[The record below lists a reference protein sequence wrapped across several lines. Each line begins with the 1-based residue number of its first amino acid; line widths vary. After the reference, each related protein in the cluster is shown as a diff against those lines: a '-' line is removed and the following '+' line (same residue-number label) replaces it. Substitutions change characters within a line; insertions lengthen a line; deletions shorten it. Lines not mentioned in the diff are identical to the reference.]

1 VIQGSVTSS
10 RTQPRR
16 DTPLGFRSATSIS
29 RIQNS
34 SIVEDS
40 TPVRSTTEIQASD
53 NTSRDSVPTNSV
65 LDFGPAKQPVRVNQ
79 SIRAIAKIQNSPT
92 DHCRGL
98 RQALRAYTTLLRDS
112 RQQEIVLPRE
122 RQRRNSEQYSA
133 SYSKLGV
140 KPTTSGQYWKTAR
153 RQTGGPAAIE
163 SASPGSVQQ
172 RQQVGVSQFLAAV
185 RGSGPA
191 VAPREHRV
199 SDSDSTA
206 TAAARQH
213 STAAAGRNSASYSRA
228 ESRVMV
234 QFLFTT
240 IDSTASLPAL
250 NTAFTT
256 RFQHSVHYQ

>member
-1 VIQGSVTSS
+1 VLTTAPGIQRGIALPGFRPLQNKPRVRSS
-10 RTQPRR
+10 SL
-16 DTPLGFRSATSIS
+16 PLGFRSATSTN

-53 NTSRDSVPTNSV
+53 NTSRDSVRTNSV
-65 LDFGPAKQPVRVNQ
+65 LDFGPAKQPVRVSQ

-112 RQQEIVLPRE
+112 KQQEIVSPRE
-122 RQRRNSEQYSA
+122 RQHRNSEQYSA

-140 KPTTSGQYWKTAR
+140 KPTTSGQHWKTAR
-153 RQTGGPAAIE
+153 RQTGVQQGVAHHR
-163 SASPGSVQQ
+163 GSVQQ
-172 RQQVGVSQFLAAV
+172 SQQIGVSQFSAAV

-199 SDSDSTA
+199 SDSDSISK
-206 TAAARQH
+206 RQ
-213 STAAAGRNSASYSRA
+213 
-228 ESRVMV
+228 
-234 QFLFTT
+234 
-240 IDSTASLPAL
+240 
-250 NTAFTT
+250 
-256 RFQHSVHYQ
+256 